1 LQAKRRLLDVCQFD
15 HDGIVYAI
23 AHAAYQGLVQIVV
36 SGYSHRRRA
45 ALWCFIRFAWR
56 RPDGAGETCGCS
68 AVSLR
73 EKWMVK
79 RSVDLQVLPSP
90 GLQDAPVLDLM
101 CSHFVLTLAARQG
114 PRFNVRRDLNG
125 LLALAGRHL
134 AWPAPVMQRVR
145 EFLGR
150 RCKDNEFWRG
160 HEALSTRAFLDRHG
174 VWRGPYE
181 EGTLFFYLDE
191 YAKDQPKDL
200 LSVLAVTGEWLTQA
214 LKKQSTLVE
223 KNIDD
228 LSNLLQ
234 LNKAERALL
243 LYGTLARYQRDLRSI
258 LVEFKVNNAPEA
270 YAAIAEVAGVNAV
283 EVGEALRAGSRL
295 ERIGLVENLISE
307 HNITDLADLMKV
319 SEKLPPV
326 LMREY
331 RDQAELMAV
340 FTRPSSKSAL
350 NLTDFSFV
358 AEDAQVLLSLLRNA
372 VERKE
377 PGVNVLLYGPPGTGK
392 TELAKVVAQAA
403 GLELFEVEYAD
414 RDGNSL
420 SGRDRYRSLQIAQVF
435 LKGSAQAALLFDEV
449 EDVFPPISSE
459 AAQLLARA
467 EQVAAPA
474 SGSVSGKAWV
484 NQILESNPVPTLWVT
499 NRIEQIDP
507 AFRRRFAYHLELKS
521 PPPGAREGLVRKTLQ
536 GVTVSDAFVARLTER
551 KGLTPAQIRTAV
563 RFAGLATSEQ
573 VSLESL
579 IERQL
584 KNADLALG
592 NHSGHGGLR
601 ASVTTYDLGMLN
613 VETRFELP
621 RVVAALK
628 SRGHG
633 TLCFYGAPGTG
644 KTALAEH
651 IARSLERPLLVKQ
664 ASDLM
669 SKYVGETEQH
679 MAAMFREAEAEKA
692 VLLLDEA
699 DSFLQDRRGA
709 QRTYEVTEV
718 NEMLQGMERYNG
730 IFICTTNLLDRIDQA
745 ALRRFTFKIKFKP
758 LTREQRETMFVT
770 EALAGQ
776 GEALTPELSARLAR
790 LEQLCP
796 GDFAAVK
803 RQVEILDAAFTADEF
818 LNQLEA
824 EHRIKPEVRDARAMG
839 FLQ

>member
-1 LQAKRRLLDVCQFD
+1 MAKR
-15 HDGIVYAI
+15 
-23 AHAAYQGLVQIVV
+23 
-36 SGYSHRRRA
+36 
-45 ALWCFIRFAWR
+45 
-56 RPDGAGETCGCS
+56 
-68 AVSLR
+68 SL
-73 EKWMVK
+73 E
-79 RSVDLQVLPSP
+79 LQLLPSP
-90 GLQDAPVLDLM
+90 GLKDAPVLDLM
-101 CSHFVLTLAARQG
+101 CSHFVLTLAAKQG
-114 PRFNVRRDLNG
+114 AKFNVRRDLNG
-125 LLALAGRHL
+125 LLSLAGRHL
-134 AWPAPVMQRVR
+134 VWPAPSLERLR

-160 HEALSTRAFLDRHG
+160 HEQLATREFLERHG
-174 VWRGPYE
+174 AWRGPYE

-200 LSVLAVTGEWLTQA
+200 LSVLAVTGEWLTHA
-214 LKKQSTLVE
+214 LKKHSTLVE
-223 KNIDD
+223 KNIDA
-228 LSNLLQ
+228 LASLLQ

-243 LYGTLARYQRDLRSI
+243 LYGTLARYQRDLRSL

-270 YAAIAEVAGVNAV
+270 YAAIAEVAGVNAAD
-283 EVGEALRAGSRL
+283 VGEALRAGSRL

-331 RDQAELMAV
+331 RDQNELMAV
-340 FTRPSSKSAL
+340 FTRPSAKSTL
-350 NLTDFSFV
+350 GLDDFGFV
-358 AEDAQVLLSLLRNA
+358 AEDAQVLRALLRNA
-372 VERKE
+372 IERKE
-377 PGVNVLLYGPPGTGK
+377 AGVNVLLYGPPGTGK

-459 AAQLLARA
+459 AAQMMARA
-467 EQVAAPA
+467 EQVVAPP
-474 SGSVSGKAWV
+474 SNSVSGKAWV
-484 NQILESNPVPTLWVT
+484 NQILESNPVPTIWVT

-521 PPPGAREGLVRKTLQ
+521 PPPGAREGLVRKTLE
-536 GVTVSDAFVARLTER
+536 GVQVSPAFVARLTER

-563 RFAGLATSEQ
+563 RFASLAATENAAP
-573 VSLESL
+573 EEL

-584 KNADLALG
+584 RNADRALG
-592 NHSGHGGLR
+592 TRSSDAGLR
-601 ASVTTYDLGMLN
+601 PSVTTYDLAMLN
-613 VETRFELP
+613 VESRFEVP
-621 RVVAALK
+621 RIVDALK
-628 SRGHG
+628 ARGHG

-651 IARSLERPLLVKQ
+651 IARSLDRPLMVRQ
-664 ASDLM
+664 ASDLV
-669 SKYVGETEQH
+669 SKFVGETEQN
-679 MAAMFREAEAEKA
+679 MAAMFRDAESEQA

-718 NEMLQGMERYNG
+718 NEMLQGMERFAG
-730 IFICTTNLLDRIDQA
+730 IFICTTNLMDRIDQA
-745 ALRRFTFKIKFKP
+745 ALRRFAFKIRFRP
-758 LTREQRETMFVT
+758 LTGAQREKMFVT
-770 EALAGQ
+770 EALGGDATRLAP
-776 GEALTPELSARLAR
+776 EAAARLAK
-790 LEQLCP
+790 LDQLCP

-803 RQVEILDAAFTADEF
+803 RQADILAAQLAPEEF
-818 LNQLEA
+818 LEQLEA
-824 EHRIKPEVRDARAMG
+824 EHRIKPEVRESRSIG
-839 FLQ
+839 FVQ